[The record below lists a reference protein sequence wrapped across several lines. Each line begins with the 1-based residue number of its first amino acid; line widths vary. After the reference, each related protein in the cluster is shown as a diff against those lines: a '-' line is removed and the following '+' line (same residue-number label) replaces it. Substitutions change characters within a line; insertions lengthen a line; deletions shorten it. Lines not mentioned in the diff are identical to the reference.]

1 MKMDPLKPLNSR
13 TKMSCRNDRN
23 SVWKRTLF
31 ILFILSGSVPLL
43 GLLSKPAGWMLC
55 LYSIYV
61 LAYCLKTV
69 QWRNAFSS
77 FPVWL
82 AGVGSAVAVGTL
94 TETLAWLQNYGEGF
108 RSQGA
113 LFSPNLFQDIVKGWG
128 YYLVLVFAYLVLT
141 KFYFFSAVQSFL
153 VYGFCGMFLEQ
164 RGAVAKI
171 AFSRG
176 PMGLLMFAY
185 LFVVHGSIMG
195 LIVLPLE
202 GRRRTALASAES
214 PEQPQ
219 NSRGSATLL

>member
-1 MKMDPLKPLNSR
+1 M
-13 TKMSCRNDRN
+13 
-23 SVWKRTLF
+23 LF
-31 ILFILSGSVPLL
+31 ILFMLSGVVPML
-43 GLLSKPAGWMLC
+43 GLLNKPAGWMLC

-61 LAYCLKTV
+61 LAYGWKSI
-69 QWRNAFSS
+69 QWRNAFSNL
-77 FPVWL
+77 PVWL
-82 AGVGSAVAVGTL
+82 AGVGSAIVVGTL

-153 VYGFCGMFLEQ
+153 VYGLCGIFLEQ

-176 PMGLLMFAY
+176 PVGLLMIAY

-214 PEQPQ
+214 PERPQ
-219 NSRGSATLL
+219 NSRGSATRV